1 LAGCGSSKS
10 SSSSSSTSAAASTT
24 TASTQSSGPFLA
36 KFTSVS
42 KLASTV
48 PANGDV
54 NPYGIVFVPASVG
67 KLQAGQMLVSNFN
80 AKEGAKE
87 SGHIFRG

>member
-1 LAGCGSSKS
+1 
-10 SSSSSSTSAAASTT
+10 
-24 TASTQSSGPFLA
+24 
-36 KFTSVS
+36 
-42 KLASTV
+42 
-48 PANGDV
+48 V